1 MAEAHLKDDAT
12 REPRLPPLRDETGA
26 ISPLFLQAVRDAI
39 ARGDADRLRALVHDL
54 HEADLADVI
63 ELLSN
68 EERLKF
74 IELLGRQFN
83 VEALSELED
92 SVRDDIV
99 AALPPQ
105 LLARAVRKLETDD
118 AVLLLEDLPED
129 IRRRI
134 LSSVPTPDRLAVE
147 RALHYP
153 EDAAGRYMQTDFVA
167 VPAHWTVG
175 EVIDYL
181 RTEQDLPEEFF
192 EIYVVDPRFHVL
204 GTVTT
209 ARLLR
214 TPRETKIA
222 DIAEKPIKVFHV
234 LDDIEDVAR
243 QFEHYNLVSAPVV
256 DDAGR
261 LVGSLYID
269 DIVDVLEEEVAEDML
284 GMAGVQDGD
293 ISASV
298 LETARA
304 RFVWLFVN
312 LGTAVLASWVISLFD
327 ATIQQMVALA
337 VLMPIVASMG
347 GNAGTQT
354 MAVTVRALATRELG
368 RANFWRVVWR
378 ETAVGLI
385 NGLLF
390 ALIMGAF
397 AWWWFGSDDLGL
409 IIAAAMVINL
419 LAAALS
425 GILIPIALEK
435 MGADPAL
442 ASSIF
447 VTTVTDVVG
456 FFAFLGLAAW
466 WLGLGA

>member
-1 MAEAHLKDDAT
+1 MAEAEVKDKETT
-12 REPRLPPLRDETGA
+12 RPERPPVRDEDGA
-26 ISPLFLQAVRDAI
+26 ISPEFLHAVQRAI
-39 ARGDADRLRALVHDL
+39 AQGDAQALRALVRDL

-63 ELLSN
+63 ELLSH
-68 EERLKF
+68 EERLRL

-92 SVRDDIV
+92 SVRDDILES
-99 AALPPQ
+99 LPPQ
-105 LLARAVRKLETDD
+105 MIARAVRKLETDD
-118 AVLLLEDLPED
+118 AVWLLEDLPEE

-134 LSSVPTPDRLAVE
+134 LASVPKAERAAVE

-153 EDAAGRYMQTDFVA
+153 ENAAGRYMQTDFVA

-181 RTEQDLPEEFF
+181 RTEEDLPDEFF

-214 TPRETKIA
+214 TPRETKVM

-234 LDDIEDVAR
+234 LDDIEEVAR

-256 DDAGR
+256 DDSGR

-269 DIVDVLEEEVAEDML
+269 DIVDVLEEEAAEDML
-284 GMAGVQDGD
+284 GMAGVHDED

-304 RFVWLFVN
+304 RFAWLLVN
-312 LGTAVLASWVISLFD
+312 LGTAVLASWVISWFD

-354 MAVTVRALATRELG
+354 MAVTVRALATHELG
-368 RANFWRVVWR
+368 RANIWRVVWR

-390 ALIMGAF
+390 AVIMGLF

-409 IIAAAMVINL
+409 IIAVAMVINL

-442 ASSIF
+442 ASTIF

-466 WLGLGA
+466 WLGLGG